1 MSSDVQRMMA
11 KRKVSN
17 LVEGR
22 IREVAKERERTKRS
36 GSVVAGAAVLA
47 FANAALLELSRKPQ
61 RRIANKKSKILNGVK
76 HRMVAKV
83 RDRSKLR
90 EKRGSINSWYLR
102 LSGSLGDQGRSAEG
116 DSER

>member
-17 LVEGR
+17 LAEGR
-22 IREVAKERERTKRS
+22 SREVAKERERTKRS
-36 GSVVAGAAVLA
+36 GSVAAGAAVMA

-83 RDRSKLR
+83 RDRSKLSEER
-90 EKRGSINSWYLR
+90 RSIISWYLR
-102 LSGSLGDQGRSAEG
+102 LCGSLGDHGRSAEG
-116 DSER
+116 DSTR

>member
-1 MSSDVQRMMA
+1 MMA

-17 LVEGR
+17 LAEGR
-22 IREVAKERERTKRS
+22 SREVAKEREWTKRS
-36 GSVVAGAAVLA
+36 GSVAAGAAVMA
-47 FANAALLELSRKPQ
+47 FANAALFEWSRELQ

-76 HRMVAKV
+76 HRMAAKV
-83 RDRSKLR
+83 RDRSKQG

-102 LSGSLGDQGRSAEG
+102 LFGSLGDQGRSAEG

>member
-1 MSSDVQRMMA
+1 M
-11 KRKVSN
+11 
-17 LVEGR
+17 
-22 IREVAKERERTKRS
+22 
-36 GSVVAGAAVLA
+36 A
-47 FANAALLELSRKPQ
+47 FANAALLELSREPQ

-102 LSGSLGDQGRSAEG
+102 LFGSLGDQGRSAEG